1 MAAHLSDQL
10 LQRYGASDL
19 APEELLALDQHL
31 ETCVDCRERLLAQQL
46 SALPHEHLAY
56 EQMAAFVQGELSV
69 EEHRQANAH
78 LKRCA
83 ECAWQVSE
91 LRAFAATLNP
101 RKHYQPPVPA
111 WKRWLTF
118 GRTPQPAE
126 VVQAAPQV
134 APRAPVAMPA
144 PAAYVARAER
154 LPLFRRPLWQG
165 ATALALLLLGSF
177 IVWQWQRPT
186 TQVAQLEASPTPPPT
201 VTPEPRLSST
211 LATTPPPAQVTPTP
225 RAAAPSV
232 WAMMLVP
239 LRARGGA
246 EQPPS
251 FQLPSTTTDVKM
263 TLTEIVKADAD
274 GKPYQRYVA
283 ALDQQT
289 RKLKTNM
296 VGNGVALTLPAA
308 SLSNGRHKLTLY
320 GVTAAGN
327 EEAVREYPFIIAG
340 RK

>member
-1 MAAHLSDQL
+1 MTVHLSDQL

-31 ETCVDCRERLLAQQL
+31 ETCGDCRARVLAQQL
-46 SALPHEHLAY
+46 SALPHSLAAEHLAY

-69 EEHRQANAH
+69 EEHRQANTH

-111 WKRWLTF
+111 WKQKLLFW
-118 GRTPQPAE
+118 RTPPTAE
-126 VVQAAPQV
+126 VVQAVPQGALRSV
-134 APRAPVAMPA
+134 DSVAMPA
-144 PAAYVARAER
+144 PAAYVARAAR
-154 LPLFRRPLWQG
+154 PSLFRRPLWQG
-165 ATALALLLLGSF
+165 TAAVALLLLGSL
-177 IVWQWQRPT
+177 IVWQLQRPT
-186 TQVAQLEASPTPPPT
+186 TQVAQQFPAPSPI
-201 VTPEPRLSST
+201 VTPEPRLSNT
-211 LATTPPPAQVTPTP
+211 IATPSPAAQITPTP

-232 WAMMLVP
+232 WALMLVP

-246 EQPPS
+246 EKAPS
-251 FQLPSTTTDVKM
+251 FQLPATTTEVKL
-263 TLTEIVKADAD
+263 TLTEIVKTDAD

-283 ALDQQT
+283 VLDQQT
-289 RKLKTNM
+289 RKLKTNL

-308 SLSNGRHKLTLY
+308 SLRNGRHKI
-320 GVTAAGN
+320 TAEGN
-327 EEAVREYPFIIAG
+327 EEVVREYPFIITG